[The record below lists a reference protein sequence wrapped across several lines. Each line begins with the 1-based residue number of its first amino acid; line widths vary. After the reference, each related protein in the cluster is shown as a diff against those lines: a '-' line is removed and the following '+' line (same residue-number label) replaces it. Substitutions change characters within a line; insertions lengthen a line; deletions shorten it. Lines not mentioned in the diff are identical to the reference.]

1 MPYEIY
7 KIHMRN
13 TNNKKPK
20 RTLTRER
27 RALREKSILSVE
39 NNSSDLF
46 IFKNNFKDDTVS
58 K

>member
-1 MPYEIY
+1 
-7 KIHMRN
+7 MRN